1 MSQKP
6 QQTKKKI
13 STQKPFVWVSRSEK
27 KKKGIRQLSFD
38 DYLKKTNQ
46 HTKG

>member
-6 QQTKKKI
+6 QQVKKKI
-13 STQKPFVWVSRSEK
+13 STQKPFVWVSNSQKKEK
-27 KKKGIRQLSFD
+27 GLRQLSFD
-38 DYLKKTNQ
+38 DYLKKTKQ

>member
-13 STQKPFVWVSRSEK
+13 STQKPFVWLPRSK
-27 KKKGIRQLSFD
+27 KKEKGLRQLSFD